1 MSIYR
6 DKAKETLDLLRANPE
21 WIDRYK
27 KYADEISGNVA
38 MLKER
43 KINHTAVSRE
53 CRNCTCN
60 GADV

>member
-1 MSIYR
+1 MSIYS

-27 KYADEISGNVA
+27 KYANEINSNIT

-43 KINHTAVSRE
+43 KASFHKWNPLYVYLTFV
-53 CRNCTCN
+53 TK
-60 GADV
+60 